1 MEEEESQLTPAQL
14 IYAYSNGYF
23 PMADDPEDGGEI
35 FWHRPNQ
42 RGVIPLESF
51 HISKNLKRLW
61 RNHSYQLKVNTAFKE
76 VMRACAERDRTWINE
91 EIIQAYCTLQEMGYA
106 ISFEVW
112 EGTRLVGG
120 LYGVTLGKAYFGESM
135 FSRKTNTSKLA
146 LIHLVEYLKSNGYT
160 LLDTQYLNN
169 HLEQF
174 GATEIPDKK
183 YMEQL
188 EVALAN
194 SL

>member
-1 MEEEESQLTPAQL
+1 MEEEESHLTPAQL

-35 FWHRPNQ
+35 YWHRPNQ
-42 RGVIPLESF
+42 RGVIPLDAF
-51 HISKNLKRLW
+51 HISKNLKRLY
-61 RNHSYQLKVNTAFKE
+61 RNHPYQLKINTAFKQ
-76 VMRACAERDRTWINE
+76 VMLACAQRDRTWINDD
-91 EIIQAYCTLQEMGYA
+91 IINAYCTLQEMGYA
-106 ISFEVW
+106 MSFEVW
-112 EGTRLVGG
+112 EGAELVGG
-120 LYGVTLGKAYFGESM
+120 LYGVTLGNAYFGESM

-146 LIHLVEYLKSNGYT
+146 LIHLVAYLKKNKYT
-160 LLDTQYLNN
+160 LLDTQYLNA

-174 GATEIPDKK
+174 GAIEIPDKK

-188 EVALAN
+188 EAAIAN